1 MDGLLPPADMA
12 ADGTRR
18 LADRGG
24 ERGVVVILTA
34 ITVEYQAV
42 REHLV
47 GPVQEL
53 EERGTV
59 YEVGAFVGERATW
72 QVVMAQSGEGNPE
85 AGIQIERAVRFAPQV
100 VLFVGVAG
108 GRKDVA
114 LGDVVAASA
123 VYHYEAAKEAERQLQ
138 PRIKTAVPSFRLV
151 QRAMAVAAKDDW
163 HARIKPPPPPRPP
176 RAFVKP
182 IAAGAKLVSHDR
194 SRTARLLDRYSGDA
208 LAVEMEGFGFL
219 RGAWANEQ
227 VAAIVVR
234 GISDLLTGKD
244 AASDL
249 EWQPIAAR
257 HAAAFAFELLNGLA
271 GQPRWAG
278 DRPPPRTPATARE
291 PRQRDRLFELVD
303 CFLEVPSVAD
313 PGSREQVLRLLDA
326 DVTAAIPRHPSA
338 RFDVLSI
345 IRTCLNYPN
354 ALDDLVVAV
363 RALEGDSLP
372 MRHLEETVGRFVTG
386 LGP

>member
-1 MDGLLPPADMA
+1 MA

-18 LADRGG
+18 PADRGG

-59 YEVGAFVGERATW
+59 YEVGAFVGEQATW

-85 AGIQIERAVRFAPQV
+85 AGIQIERAARTFAPQV

-138 PRIKTAVPSFRLV
+138 PRIKTAIPSFRLV

-163 HARIKPPPPPRPP
+163 QARIKPPPPPRPP

-234 GISDLLTGKD
+234 GVSDLLTGKD

-271 GQPRWAG
+271 GQPRRAG
-278 DRPPPRTPATARE
+278 DTPPLRTPATARE
-291 PRQRDRLFELVD
+291 PRQGDRLFELVD

-313 PGSREQVLRLLDA
+313 PGSREQVLRLLGA
-326 DVTAAIPRHPSA
+326 DVRAAIPRHPTA

-354 ALDDLVVAV
+354 ALDDLVAAV

-372 MRHLEETVGRFVTG
+372 MRRLEEAVTRFVRG
-386 LGP
+386 ARP